1 MIYVE
6 DVNDLFQRQ
15 GLHHHLFAY
24 DVQGFNSGIPSN
36 IPQILAVVEECISDV
51 SSWCATKCLQ
61 LNATKMEI
69 LWFGSV
75 ANLREI
81 SPGSKVISIGQN
93 VIEPVTV
100 VSFMTL
106 VC

>member
-1 MIYVE
+1 MTCS
-6 DVNDLFQRQ
+6 R
-15 GLHHHLFAY
+15 A
-24 DVQGFNSGIPSN
+24 S
-36 IPQILAVVEECISDV
+36 VVEECISDV

-75 ANLREI
+75 ANLHKI
-81 SPGSKVISIGQN
+81 SPESKVISIGQN

-100 VSFMTL
+100 VLFVTL